1 MISHARKLALA
12 VVLGFVAFLLWT
24 TLSAQRVECT
34 VSVEFR
40 GRSGSATAS
49 GGAESDAAREAQ
61 TAACGPLTGSMD
73 DRIACAN
80 VAPVAR
86 HCHRL

>member
-1 MISHARKLALA
+1 MISRSRIALA
-12 VVLGFVAFLLWT
+12 VALGFMAFLLWM

-80 VAPVAR
+80 RVPLSR
-86 HCHRL
+86 HCRSL